1 MDNKKLTGEFSKL
14 NNNQKQKFKKSYLRK
29 SMSLNPKISFDKT
42 FRNNSNLEI
51 INEDSEQN
59 NNLNDKNNYDNPTKK
74 NLYERI
80 RMKRRGT
87 ERFYIKNTQKIKIIN
102 KDYVFAFLSKHPNS
116 RKEKE
121 ITSVAKYLSDNYKY
135 FTNLKNVDSQLKVE
149 KLTKVIKLEEF
160 KSGENIIKYGEVG
173 DKFYIVLEGFVE
185 IYKPFFESISAT
197 KNEFIEFL
205 NHVKKVEKNEN
216 KYLRIKQYNKEKNID
231 ISEYENID
239 SNMKFMNVKEEF
251 YIEKLEKFGKYGEG
265 FSFGEMSLLKHSQRN
280 ATIKSVGGPNE
291 STILLS
297 IDKESY
303 NQAIKEYEEKKI
315 TKEVE
320 VFFSTYP
327 FIYNFHK
334 DKILKIFNCMNRINL
349 EKDEYL
355 FHQNDEDDNLYFIIN
370 GTFSLSVEICY
381 LWLNEY
387 IDYIYNMKENML
399 GYLYA
404 KRPKKFSH
412 FFEIMEKFKE
422 NKSKSPMIF
431 DKYYLWEKMEDK
443 KNENNLI
450 GVKTDE
456 EKLNNSNNIYKLH
469 IKNIEKPVLLG
480 IEDSFEFK
488 NKFYSIKCISEKGEI
503 KSIKVIDFLKI
514 IFNFKED
521 DLLYL
526 LETILKRKQMLKE
539 QIIKSVK
546 YLSKTILN
554 KLEFKYETLLNTERI
569 INNEKDK
576 KNKIV
581 SLIKMKGYKNS
592 IQDILDSPINFLG
605 INKRIK
611 YNSEDKK
618 NNKLY
623 HFEDLIHSSKLKSQI
638 KKKDIDK
645 NNKENLLILKKI
657 LRVNKTNKNLKKIYK
672 NELNLSSFYATKN
685 FCDVSIQ
692 KPSTDRKKLN
702 NFSTI
707 NSNNETNVGNNTFN
721 NLININNNNSNKNN
735 LVNITSY
742 KEIDSISQKNNLNFN
757 EIKSHKKN
765 KTTFKFYKRANNS
778 KSYKNI
784 FPAPINFKNYC
795 NNKLNH
801 FTQRDFLHQKKSNP
815 TKALILNAS
824 INEKSSILN
833 YNNNSE
839 IYISDKGFNLKEI
852 EKSYIDSKKDINLD
866 NSLYGYVDC
875 NKDFYLCSNFSKK
888 FKTIFEN
895 NSNTKNHNFP
905 LLNKDKFYK

>member
-412 FFEIMEKFKE
+412 FFVIMEKFKE

-592 IQDILDSPINFLG
+592 ILDILDSPINFLG

-638 KKKDIDK
+638 KKKDIYK
-645 NNKENLLILKKI
+645 NNKENLLILKKLMKNNNSYKNMKKFNISKSNISNFI
-657 LRVNKTNKNLKKIYK
+657 LNNSINNLSFNKIISNNNTNRNDFSITNSINDNKFTNSFLVNSNYIFKKLKQNQSYLNNENKKNTNPSNYLTYINTRLNNKKNDFNLFKSMNNIDDKSKTNMIRSALLCRRTNNIFNKTNYYFVNRRQKIKDNDSLSNKEKAKINNSTLLNISDIKSNNLQKGKKKEKEILQK
-672 NELNLSSFYATKN
+672 KENFNSNVDNEIFG
-685 FCDVSIQ
+685 
-692 KPSTDRKKLN
+692 
-702 NFSTI
+702 TI
-707 NSNNETNVGNNTFN
+707 NKNKKEFYLGLEFSNKIE
-721 NLININNNNSNKNN
+721 NINK
-735 LVNITSY
+735 
-742 KEIDSISQKNNLNFN
+742 QKDERL
-757 EIKSHKKN
+757 
-765 KTTFKFYKRANNS
+765 
-778 KSYKNI
+778 
-784 FPAPINFKNYC
+784 
-795 NNKLNH
+795 LNH
-801 FTQRDFLHQKKSNP
+801 YFPKIKK
-815 TKALILNAS
+815 
-824 INEKSSILN
+824 
-833 YNNNSE
+833 
-839 IYISDKGFNLKEI
+839 
-852 EKSYIDSKKDINLD
+852 
-866 NSLYGYVDC
+866 
-875 NKDFYLCSNFSKK
+875 
-888 FKTIFEN
+888 
-895 NSNTKNHNFP
+895 
-905 LLNKDKFYK
+905 